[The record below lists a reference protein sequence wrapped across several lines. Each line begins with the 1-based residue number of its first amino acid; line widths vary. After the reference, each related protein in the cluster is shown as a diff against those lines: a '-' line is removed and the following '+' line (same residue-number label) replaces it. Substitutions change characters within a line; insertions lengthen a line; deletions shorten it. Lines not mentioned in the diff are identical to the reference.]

1 MEFQGLVTCYW
12 IILDQVQGP
21 CIAIPLQQRHPG
33 AGVENSLISLIL
45 TFFADIDSAELL
57 VFMSG
62 LLQLRVFQ
70 PVPQVHREL
79 FAVQYKMGCFS
90 SLQPLTLDMPNIE
103 TLIILQEVRKPVKH
117 QPNQIRKDFPDS
129 IVAWNDWGRAARK
142 DCTRLYTCGILW
154 FVLATAP

>member
-33 AGVENSLISLIL
+33 AGVEHSLISLIL

-70 PVPQVHREL
+70 PVPQV
-79 FAVQYKMGCFS
+79 
-90 SLQPLTLDMPNIE
+90 LDMPNIE